1 MEPGTGFIKLDL
13 RDNKVEN
20 VGFIAN
26 QYEKDSLIN
35 LEPEEKQKPRK
46 GLVHPAQ
53 VKNKT
58 EHLNWSK
65 NMLKKQIL
73 ILKHQTTVE
82 RNP

>member
-13 RDNKVEN
+13 GDNKVEN

-46 GLVHPAQ
+46 GL
-53 VKNKT
+53 
-58 EHLNWSK
+58 
-65 NMLKKQIL
+65 
-73 ILKHQTTVE
+73 
-82 RNP
+82 

>member
-1 MEPGTGFIKLDL
+1 
-13 RDNKVEN
+13 
-20 VGFIAN
+20 
-26 QYEKDSLIN
+26 
-35 LEPEEKQKPRK
+35 
-46 GLVHPAQ
+46 VHPAQ